1 MTIALFDLDNT
12 LLAGDSDYEWGRFL
26 VAHGVV
32 DGEEYERRN
41 QAFYEQYKR
50 GELDIHEFAAFA
62 YRPLAELPLE
72 RLLAL
77 REAYMK
83 ERIRPMMLPAA
94 RALVERHRRQGHR
107 ILVITATNRFVTEPI
122 ARAFGADDLIA
133 TEPEFRDGRYHP
145 RIAGIPAFR
154 EGKVRRL
161 DQWLSEHGES
171 LAGSWF
177 YSDSH
182 NDLPLLEHV
191 EHPVAV
197 DPDPELERIAR
208 ERGWPIVTLREGPAA
223 RAVNA

>member
-26 VAHGVV
+26 VDRGVV

-41 QAFYEQYKR
+41 REFYEQYKTGR
-50 GELDIHEFAAFA
+50 LDIHEFAAFA
-62 YRPLAELPLE
+62 YRPLAELPME
-72 RLLAL
+72 RLLTL
-77 REAYMK
+77 RQAYMD

-94 RALVERHRRQGHR
+94 RALIERHRRHGHR

-133 TEPEFRDGRYHP
+133 TEPEFRDGRYHA
-145 RIAGIPAFR
+145 RIAGVPAFR

-161 DQWLSEHGES
+161 EQWLREHGEHPD
-171 LAGSWF
+171 GSWF

-182 NDLPLLEHV
+182 NDLPLLEYV
-191 EHPVAV
+191 DNPVVV

-208 ERGWPIVTLREGPAA
+208 ARGWPVISLREGLAS
-223 RAVNA
+223 RAVHG